1 MSFNLG
7 FQLKVEYECL
17 SCSSNCLGENTQ
29 NAGNLTQDRLL
40 AAGSQHCW
48 IPLSQYL
55 LLDML
60 PYILMGHIP
69 ILKKIACV
77 FGKNLN
83 EFSCCTIFSRWIQ
96 CIFSKHHD
104 FHLMLSLMVKGHY
117 LAFAFARSYL
127 LGLLF

>member
-1 MSFNLG
+1 MTEGAKDASEYGTLYLSFNLG

-17 SCSSNCLGENTQ
+17 SCSKCLGENTG
-29 NAGNLTQDRLL
+29 NARNLTQDRLL

-77 FGKNLN
+77 FSKNLN
-83 EFSCCTIFSRWIQ
+83 EFCCCTIFPRLIQ
-96 CIFSKHHD
+96 AMYFPSIAIFI
-104 FHLMLSLMVKGHY
+104 LS
-117 LAFAFARSYL
+117 
-127 LGLLF
+127 